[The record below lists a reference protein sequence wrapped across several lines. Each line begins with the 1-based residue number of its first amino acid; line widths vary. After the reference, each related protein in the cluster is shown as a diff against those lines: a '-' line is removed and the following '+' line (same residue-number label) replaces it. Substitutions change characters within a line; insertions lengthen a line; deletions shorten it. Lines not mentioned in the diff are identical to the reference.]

1 MDREQLLRETQTT
14 QVRILACER
23 LADGQIHTRKDIIDY
38 IVQCSDTMHLPR
50 YREGHL
56 AGGIRQALTNMNCEA
71 LGRAKFRATVSLQEP
86 SVLSLSLSQR
96 AAQACQAFREQMI
109 SLSRETDYVNASEEE
124 MRELEKLKKFVQ
136 SLKECQYEL
145 EH

>member
-23 LADGQIHTRKDIIDY
+23 LADGQIHTRKDIVDY

-56 AGGIRQALTNMNCEA
+56 AGGIRQALASMNCEA
-71 LGRAKFRATVSLQEP
+71 LGRAKFRATKNLHEP
-86 SVLSLSLSQR
+86 SALSLSQR

-109 SLSRETDYVNASEEE
+109 SLSRETDYVDASEEE
-124 MRELEKLKKFVQ
+124 LRELEKLKKFVQ

-145 EH
+145 ER